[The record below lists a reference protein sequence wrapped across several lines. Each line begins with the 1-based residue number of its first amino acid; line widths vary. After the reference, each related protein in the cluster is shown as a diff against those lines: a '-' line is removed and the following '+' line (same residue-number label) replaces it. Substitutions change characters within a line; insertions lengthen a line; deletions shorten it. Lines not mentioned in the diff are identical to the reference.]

1 MASRSLYEHIA
12 SDADIARYTAHAQRL
27 LRYQRHL
34 EAVLPPA
41 LRSHTRVANLRA
53 GKLVIYA
60 SNASV
65 AAKVRNC
72 APRLAEVFATEG
84 TKLSEID
91 VRVQPL
97 LDTPIH
103 QAPVPKP
110 LPSAARQRALNELAD
125 KLPTDSALREPLKRL
140 LGTLKGR

>member
-34 EAVLPPA
+34 EVVLPPA
-41 LRSHTRVANLRA
+41 LRSHSRVANLRA

-65 AAKVRNC
+65 AAKIRNC

-91 VRVQPL
+91 VRVQPS
-97 LDTPIH
+97 LDTPVH
-103 QAPVPKP
+103 VSPEPKP
-110 LPSAARQRALNELAD
+110 LPSQARQHALGVLAD
-125 KLPTDSALREPLKRL
+125 NLPADSAIREPLKRL